1 MGQTWTSQG
10 PPALLLLVTRYEWKN
25 VGFCCTSS
33 QSASC
38 VFLCLKSGD
47 HSFAYNQK
55 SGSNWSTMYSPHPM
69 NKCYHKN
76 RESITDF
83 LYQQR
88 IMSQDID
95 YYYLT
100 SAKEFLPKFRTWQNS
115 NQERAIQLTPTR
127 AMAPLTNE
135 LWHDWCSVTF
145 SDLRSQLL
153 RTQKN
158 SYHSFSIWPPR
169 TAEKLPIKLS
179 TFIPYKLHW
188 GIAFCIDSIH
198 LLTCLEIYH
207 YYQVKFF
214 Q

>member
-1 MGQTWTSQG
+1 
-10 PPALLLLVTRYEWKN
+10 
-25 VGFCCTSS
+25 
-33 QSASC
+33 
-38 VFLCLKSGD
+38 
-47 HSFAYNQK
+47 
-55 SGSNWSTMYSPHPM
+55 M

-135 LWHDWCSVTF
+135 L
-145 SDLRSQLL
+145 
-153 RTQKN
+153 
-158 SYHSFSIWPPR
+158 
-169 TAEKLPIKLS
+169 
-179 TFIPYKLHW
+179 
-188 GIAFCIDSIH
+188 
-198 LLTCLEIYH
+198 
-207 YYQVKFF
+207 
-214 Q
+214 